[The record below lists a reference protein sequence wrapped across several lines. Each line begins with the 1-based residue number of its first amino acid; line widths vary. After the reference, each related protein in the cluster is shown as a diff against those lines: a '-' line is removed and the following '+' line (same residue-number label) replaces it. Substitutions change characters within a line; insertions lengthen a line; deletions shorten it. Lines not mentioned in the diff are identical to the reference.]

1 MEETGN
7 VELMYKLCAFGR
19 ILQLYKAERDKI
31 QDIEHLERW
40 ERNSTLVTPQFC
52 DGFLDSLYRS
62 IFHLAKPC
70 QIKIG

>member
-31 QDIEHLERW
+31 QDIEHLER
-40 ERNSTLVTPQFC
+40 
-52 DGFLDSLYRS
+52 
-62 IFHLAKPC
+62 
-70 QIKIG
+70 